1 MATKMVPG
9 YTLIFNMFLHND
21 DMSIPNPNGAFLRR
35 GRFKIIHNGRPV
47 WTAAGTTSGQPNAQN
62 AGDQSYRGMG
72 LIPSCLSAGVS
83 YYIVEVNTTYQPDTP
98 GVNGDSFFILSEG
111 NPNGEFTINGVTR
124 SEFLIHLDSNFDTT
138 PGSAGCIV
146 FTNRTEWDNFR
157 QNMKGW
163 ANAGYTH
170 VKLQVSYS

>member
-9 YTLIFNMFLHND
+9 YTLVFNMFLSND
-21 DMSIPNPNGAFLRR
+21 DMTIPNPRGRFLRR

-47 WTAAGTTSGQPNAQN
+47 WTASSTTSGAPNAQG
-62 AGDQSYRGMG
+62 AADQSLKGLG
-72 LIPSCLSAGVS
+72 LIPSCRSVGVPH
-83 YYIVEVNTTYQPDTP
+83 YIVEVNTVYQPNTV
-98 GVNGDSFFILSEG
+98 GVGGDSFFISSEG
-111 NPNGEFTINGVTR
+111 NPSGEFTVNGVTR
-124 SEFLIHLDSNFDTT
+124 SELLIHRDSNFDTS

-146 FTNRTEWDNFR
+146 FTNMREWDTFR

>member
-9 YTLIFNMFLHND
+9 YTLIFNMFLNND
-21 DMSIPNPNGAFLRR
+21 DMSIPNPRGRFLRR
-35 GRFKIIHNGRPV
+35 GRFKINKNGRQV
-47 WTAAGTTSGQPNAQN
+47 WNASSTTSGQPNAQN
-62 AGDQSYRGMG
+62 AGDQSYKGMG
-72 LIPSCLSAGVS
+72 LIPSCRTVGIEN
-83 YYIVEVNTTYQPDTP
+83 YIVEVASTYQPNTE

-111 NPNGEFTINGVTR
+111 NPNGKFTVNGVTR
-124 SEFLIHLDSNFDTT
+124 SEFLIHLDSNFDTS

-146 FTNRTEWDNFR
+146 FTNIKEWNDFR

-170 VKLQVSYS
+170 IKLVVSYS